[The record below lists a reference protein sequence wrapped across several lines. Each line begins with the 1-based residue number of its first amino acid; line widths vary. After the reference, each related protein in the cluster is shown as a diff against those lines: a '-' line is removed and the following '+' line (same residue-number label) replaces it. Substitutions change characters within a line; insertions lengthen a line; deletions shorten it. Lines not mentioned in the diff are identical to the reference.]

1 MLKGRAPLGNDGKPV
16 NLHHISGE
24 EPGAMLEMQQSI
36 HQKISK
42 NLHFF
47 IEKSFRNNKDA
58 DKHFNDFKNDHWINR
73 AKDIIKGRCK

>member
-1 MLKGRAPLGNDGKPV
+1 
-16 NLHHISGE
+16 
-24 EPGAMLEMQQSI
+24 MLEMQQSI

>member
-1 MLKGRAPLGNDGKPV
+1 M
-16 NLHHISGE
+16 SGE

-47 IEKSFRNNKDA
+47 IEKSFINDPDA
-58 DKHFNDFKNDHWINR
+58 EKHFEDFKKYYWKSR
-73 AKDIIKGRCK
+73 AVDILKGRCK